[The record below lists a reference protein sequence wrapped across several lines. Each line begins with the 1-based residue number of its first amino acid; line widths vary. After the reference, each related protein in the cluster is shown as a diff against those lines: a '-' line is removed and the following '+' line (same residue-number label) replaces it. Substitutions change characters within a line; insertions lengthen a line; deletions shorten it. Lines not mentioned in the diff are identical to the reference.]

1 MSLQRVIQLSAL
13 LIGCALLPV
22 TSHAQLSFESHPVA
36 PAGTVTVHGDFN
48 NDGREDLV
56 VGNQLYLSTGDG
68 IYQAPITLPASIA
81 AIGDFNH
88 DGKLDF
94 VSYVPASTSV
104 VVFLGVCCAVDWIT
118 WKFTGAKHCLRNK
131 NARERARFGGSRL
144 SVHALGPLMDK

>member
-1 MSLQRVIQLSAL
+1 MHNFPSNHTRSRQPALLQSMAISITTAGKTWSWEISSYLSA
-13 LIGCALLPV
+13 
-22 TSHAQLSFESHPVA
+22 
-36 PAGTVTVHGDFN
+36 
-48 NDGREDLV
+48 
-56 VGNQLYLSTGDG
+56 GDG
-68 IYQAPITLPASIA
+68 IYQAPITLPASIG